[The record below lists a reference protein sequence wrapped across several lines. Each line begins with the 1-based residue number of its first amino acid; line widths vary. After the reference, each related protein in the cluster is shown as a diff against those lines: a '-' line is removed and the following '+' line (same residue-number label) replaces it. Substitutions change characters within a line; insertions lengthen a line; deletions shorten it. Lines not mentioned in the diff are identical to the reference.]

1 MSLFASSGANASVST
16 AVDEPALLTTPF
28 EDWCES
34 SGVHPEAPFAW
45 ERFQATLD
53 PRAATVGEV

>member
-1 MSLFASSGANASVST
+1 MIHGEMADT
-16 AVDEPALLTTPF
+16 YEPLLAGCRLTTPF

-34 SGVHPEAPFAW
+34 SGVHPEAPLAW